1 MRSQA
6 GIIRVYLTSNATRF
20 ASRALLHRL
29 TRGGVRSIGISGMKT
44 AVMLWA
50 LVCIVTAPFASAAQG
65 GLIATESGQVSPL
78 VASVVDSFELLLRDS
93 AVIVITTDGDE
104 RQEMA
109 KVASF
114 LKSRQRIQD
123 APKIV
128 ESIRQQF
135 RRDKSGFAH
144 PIWITEYGTRGNACV
159 LAVSQN
165 APATYTTL
173 LSKKI
178 DGPLVSGNRL
188 KPLVGEVIQA
198 SVIAHEMYHCYEYL
212 RGPMMAFWEE
222 ALRTRLA
229 YAVHRSES
237 AADAYA
243 ALYVLQRFDAV
254 DTIRMQM
261 EFRRI
266 GMLNSDVE
274 HNTARTVEHILTAHN
289 NNRLARMVP
298 GRLAL
303 MAEDIR
309 NESVMDEK
317 TFVSLKKSSIEITG
331 AYIGLLAERPG
342 LNVKREEGQ
351 LLNEKMTLMDDAPQ
365 NFRLTTYVMNEI
377 SASLHKIGARAAV
390 TSQYFKPLMDR
401 YAMKL
406 IP

>member
-1 MRSQA
+1 
-6 GIIRVYLTSNATRF
+6 
-20 ASRALLHRL
+20 
-29 TRGGVRSIGISGMKT
+29 
-44 AVMLWA
+44 
-50 LVCIVTAPFASAAQG
+50 
-65 GLIATESGQVSPL
+65 
-78 VASVVDSFELLLRDS
+78 
-93 AVIVITTDGDE
+93 
-104 RQEMA
+104 
-109 KVASF
+109 
-114 LKSRQRIQD
+114 
-123 APKIV
+123 
-128 ESIRQQF
+128 
-135 RRDKSGFAH
+135 
-144 PIWITEYGTRGNACV
+144 
-159 LAVSQN
+159 
-165 APATYTTL
+165 
-173 LSKKI
+173 
-178 DGPLVSGNRL
+178 
-188 KPLVGEVIQA
+188 
-198 SVIAHEMYHCYEYL
+198 
-212 RGPMMAFWEE
+212 MAFWEE

-309 NESVMDEK
+309 NERVMDEK

-351 LLNEKMTLMDDAPQ
+351 LLTEKMTLMDDAPQ
-365 NFRLTTYVMNEI
+365 NFRLTAYVMNEI